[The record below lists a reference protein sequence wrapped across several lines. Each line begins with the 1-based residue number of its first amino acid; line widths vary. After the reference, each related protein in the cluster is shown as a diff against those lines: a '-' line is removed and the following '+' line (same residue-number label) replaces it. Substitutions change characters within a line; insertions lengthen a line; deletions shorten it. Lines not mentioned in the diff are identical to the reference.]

1 MRSKLHTA
9 MAIYH
14 YSATVIRR
22 SAGRSAT
29 AAAAYRAGIRIEDKR
44 TGETHDYSRKQGIY
58 GSEILA
64 PEKSPE
70 WVKDRARL
78 WNEVERVEKRKDS
91 QLAREINVALPVEL
105 NHTQKQGL
113 VREFSR
119 SHFVEKGMVAD
130 VAYHDFQG
138 HNPHAH
144 ILLTMR
150 EIDRKGFGK
159 KNRSWNERGLLRR
172 QRENWSQYANDALE
186 RAGHQEKIDHRSL
199 EDQGVERL
207 PQIHLGPQVIEME
220 MRGIRTA
227 IGDEM
232 RRRSQINR
240 RISRWEQE
248 NQKLDEQIALQR
260 KLEPAHTDRLSRSD
274 QAAEIASPELK
285 TESALETIPTLQLEP
300 QRGQSDTQTT
310 DIDFESDRT
319 ESKSTEPKTEPTLE
333 TAALTHEQSEVAP
346 TVDREDDEAERRR
359 EHYRQLYQHYSPGVK
374 LSPQQRDLMVLRRAL
389 ADGCEP
395 SLAVSIVGQGETA
408 QGIKNSHGKEAA
420 IDYLNQIYSD
430 EWNRLEQEQA
440 RRHSHEQEW
449 ER

>member
-1 MRSKLHTA
+1 

-29 AAAAYRAGIRIEDKR
+29 AAAAYRAGIRIEDER
-44 TGETHDYSRKQGIY
+44 TGEIHDYSHKQRIY

-64 PEKSPE
+64 PDKAPN
-70 WVKDRARL
+70 WVNDRAKL

-105 NHTQKQGL
+105 DHAQKQSL

-119 SHFVEKGMVAD
+119 SQFVERGMVAD

-172 QRENWSQYANDALE
+172 QRENWSQYANEALE
-186 RAGHQEKIDHRSL
+186 RTGHEEKIDHRSL
-199 EDQGVERL
+199 EEQGLERL
-207 PQIHLGPQVIEME
+207 PQIHLGQQVIEME

-240 RISRWEQE
+240 RISWWELE
-248 NQKLDEQIALQR
+248 NQKLDEQIAQQR
-260 KLEPAHTDRLSRSD
+260 ELEAVHTGRLSGRD
-274 QAAEIASPELK
+274 RTAEIASPEQEM
-285 TESALETIPTLQLEP
+285 ESALETIPTPQLEP
-300 QRGQSDTQTT
+300 QRAQIDTQTT
-310 DIDFESDRT
+310 DIGLESDHT
-319 ESKSTEPKTEPTLE
+319 EIESAEPETEPALE
-333 TAALTHEQSEVAP
+333 TPQLTHEQSEVAL

-359 EHYRQLYQHYSPGVK
+359 ERYRKLYQHYSPGVK

-408 QGIKNSHGKEAA
+408 QDIKNSHGKEAA

-430 EWNRLEQEQA
+430 EWNRLEQAQA
-440 RRHSHEQEW
+440 RQHSHEQEW

>member
-1 MRSKLHTA
+1 

-22 SAGRSAT
+22 SAGRSGT

-44 TGETHDYSRKQGIY
+44 TGEIHDYTCKQGIY
-58 GSEILA
+58 SSEILA
-64 PEKSPE
+64 PENTPD
-70 WVKDRARL
+70 WVNDRARL

-105 NHTQKQGL
+105 NHAQKQSL
-113 VREFSR
+113 VRDFSR
-119 SHFVEKGMVAD
+119 SHFVERGMVAD

-172 QRENWSQYANDALE
+172 QRESWSQYANEALE
-186 RAGHQEKIDHRSL
+186 RAGHEVKIDHRSL

-248 NQKLDEQIALQR
+248 NQKLDQQIARQR
-260 KLEPAHTDRLSRSD
+260 KLEAAHTERLSGSD
-274 QAAEIASPELK
+274 RAAEIESLEQK
-285 TESALETIPTLQLEP
+285 TESALKTIPTPQLEP
-300 QRGQSDTQTT
+300 QRGQINPQTT
-310 DIDFESDRT
+310 NIGFESDRT
-319 ESKSTEPKTEPTLE
+319 EIKSAEPETEAVLEPPQPI
-333 TAALTHEQSEVAP
+333 HEQAEDAA

-359 EHYRQLYQHYSPGVK
+359 ERYRHLYEHYSPGVK
-374 LSPQQRDLMVLRRAL
+374 LPPQQRDLIVLNRASS
-389 ADGCEP
+389 DGCDP
-395 SLAVSIVGQGETA
+395 VLALSIIGQGETA
-408 QGIKNSHGKEAA
+408 QGIKNSQGKAAA
-420 IDYLNQIYSD
+420 IDYLNQLYSD
-430 EWNRLEQEQA
+430 QQRRFEQEQT
-440 RRHSHEQEW
+440 RRQSRELEW

>member
-1 MRSKLHTA
+1 

-29 AAAAYRAGIRIEDKR
+29 AAAAYRAGIRIEDER
-44 TGETHDYSRKQGIY
+44 TGEIHDYSRKQGIY
-58 GSEILA
+58 SSEILA
-64 PEKSPE
+64 PENTPD
-70 WVKDRARL
+70 WVHDRARL

-105 NHTQKQGL
+105 NHAQKQSL

-119 SHFVEKGMVAD
+119 SQFVERGMVAD

-138 HNPHAH
+138 QNPHAH

-172 QRENWSQYANDALE
+172 QRESWSQHANEALE
-186 RAGHQEKIDHRSL
+186 RAGHEAKIDHRSL
-199 EDQGVERL
+199 ADQGVERL
-207 PQIHLGPQVIEME
+207 PQIHLGPQVIEVE
-220 MRGIRTA
+220 MRGLRTA

-240 RISRWEQE
+240 RIGRWEQE
-248 NQKLDEQIALQR
+248 NQKLDAQIAQQR
-260 KLEPAHTDRLSRSD
+260 KLEAAHTVRLSGSD
-274 QAAEIASPELK
+274 FAAESESPEQETK
-285 TESALETIPTLQLEP
+285 SALVTIPTHQLDP
-300 QRGQSDTQTT
+300 QRDQINTQTT
-310 DIDFESDRT
+310 DIDFESDLT
-319 ESKSTEPKTEPTLE
+319 KIESTEPETEAALE
-333 TAALTHEQSEVAP
+333 TTQLTHEQSENAT
-346 TVDREDDEAERRR
+346 TVDREDGKAERRR
-359 EHYRQLYQHYSPGVK
+359 ERYRQLYQHYSPGVK
-374 LSPQQRDLMVLRRAL
+374 LSPQQRDRIVLGRAL
-389 ADGCEP
+389 ADGCQP

-408 QGIKNSHGKEAA
+408 QDIKNSQGKEQA
-420 IDYLNQIYSD
+420 IDYLNQLYAA
-430 EWNRLEQEQA
+430 ERQRLEQEQT
-440 RRHSHEQEW
+440 RRQSCEQEW